1 LEKAGIPVVQIASV
15 TDAAM
20 LVGVSRLIRGYRLIC
35 PASDFTLDPES
46 EKESRRRFVRKA
58 MEMLKEP
65 GQKNHF
71 ETVGMVDAN

>member
-1 LEKAGIPVVQIASV
+1 MQIASV

-20 LVGVSRLIRGYRLIC
+20 LVGVSRLLRGFRIVC
-35 PASDFTLDPES
+35 PTSDYTLN
-46 EKESRRRFVRKA
+46 EKDEKISRRRFVQKA

-71 ETVGMVDAN
+71 ETITMN